1 MLDFGALPPEINSA
15 RMYAGPGSAPMV
27 AAASAWNS
35 LAAELNSA
43 ALAYE
48 KVVTQLSSEE
58 WLGPASASM
67 NNAAAPYVN
76 WMTTTAV
83 QAEHAANQSRAAAA
97 AYENAFAAT
106 VPPPLIAQNRAQL
119 AQLVATNILGQ
130 NTPLIA
136 QLEAQYGQMW
146 AQDAAAMYGYAGQ
159 SAAAAKVTPFA
170 APEQAVNPAGEA
182 MQAAAVTQ
190 ASGTSAGT
198 ASQTLSEAV
207 SSLPNA
213 LQSLATPTATTPGT
227 DPTGIFQLLFGSNT
241 LPTSLSDALTDWAPF
256 AGFLYNTE
264 GLPYFSIGMSNNFVQ
279 MAKTFGLIGG
289 SAPAAA
295 AAGGAVNALPGLG
308 NLGGLL
314 GGGAGG
320 PVSAALGGA
329 GSVAGK
335 LSVPP
340 VWTGPGAAPMVP
352 TPGSPLPISS
362 VSAAPEG
369 AGTGNLLGGMPLAGA
384 GAGTGG
390 GAGPR
395 YGFRPTVMTRP
406 PFAG

>member
-15 RMYAGPGSAPMV
+15 RMYAGPESAPMV

-48 KVVTQLSSEE
+48 KVITALSSEE
-58 WLGPASASM
+58 WMGPASASM
-67 NNAAAPYVN
+67 SNAAAPYVN

-83 QAEHAANQSRAAAA
+83 QAEQAANQARAAAA

-136 QLEAQYGQMW
+136 ALEAQYGQMW
-146 AQDAAAMYGYAGQ
+146 AEDAAAMYAYAGQ
-159 SAAAAKVTPFA
+159 SATAARVTPFA
-170 APEQAVNPAGEA
+170 APEQAVNPAGQA

-190 ASGTSAGT
+190 ASATSAGT
-198 ASQTLSEAV
+198 ASQTLSETVA
-207 SSLPNA
+207 SLPNA
-213 LQSLATPTATTPGT
+213 LQSLATPAATTSVS
-227 DPTGIFQLLFGSNT
+227 DF
-241 LPTSLSDALTDWAPF
+241 LSDWAPL
-256 AGFLYNTE
+256 AGVIYNVE
-264 GLPYFSIGMSNNFVQ
+264 GLPYFTVGMSNNFVQ

-295 AAGGAVNALPGLG
+295 GGAANAAPGLG

-314 GGGAGG
+314 GGGAGS

-329 GSVAGK
+329 GSVGGK

-340 VWTGPGAAPMVP
+340 VWTPPTAAPTVP

-362 VSAAPEG
+362 VSAAPDAG
-369 AGTGNLLGGMPLAGA
+369 AGAGSLLGGMPLAGA
-384 GAGTGG
+384 GAGAGHA
-390 GAGPR
+390 AGPR